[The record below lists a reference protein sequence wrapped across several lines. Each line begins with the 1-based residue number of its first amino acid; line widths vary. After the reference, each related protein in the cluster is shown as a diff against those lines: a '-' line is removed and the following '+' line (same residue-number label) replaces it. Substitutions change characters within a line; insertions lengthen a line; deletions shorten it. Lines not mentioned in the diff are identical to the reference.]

1 MVLRVDCRLVRLRH
15 GAEVQREPSGGQGES
30 VTVVKAVR
38 RMAEAGV
45 LINCGWG
52 QTCAGGSG

>member
-15 GAEVQREPSGGQGES
+15 GAEAQREPSGGQGES
-30 VTVVKAVR
+30 LRFVKAVR

-45 LINCGWG
+45 LIY
-52 QTCAGGSG
+52 GG